1 MNAYYRWLPD
11 GPTMPAYDEE
21 HARSKVREAYPQAFF
36 ARQDDGQSPGQ
47 PRVLAWEDEQSYREG
62 GLVLAEIWWYS

>member
-21 HARSKVREAYPQAFF
+21 HARGKVREAYPDAFF
-36 ARQDDGQSPGQ
+36 VRQADAQ
-47 PRVLAWEDEQSYREG
+47 PRVLAWPDEPSYREQG
-62 GLVLAEIWWYS
+62 PALAEIWWYI